1 MESPPFS
8 THSEAPPL
16 SEDSGLLITSGS
28 FSSDSASGWHH
39 VASELQESDFD
50 EKSLSLCESTET
62 SERMCGD
69 FFNTV
74 KKGPGKVVVTT
85 IEPPPEFQD
94 NPIDEV
100 DKCATVFV
108 ASSVVFTNDVKVK
121 SNSTN
126 LDVPMNTRHIS
137 PMYPRKLKPET
148 LYERRQCLNHRFAS
162 PRLLHLSPCR
172 ANRPSSRNSLSS
184 RLSSSHNSLVT
195 QFQVD
200 DSSFITQAISH
211 DTLTAKTS
219 DITDMY
225 NVPFDSDIYAVPI
238 DMVRPNHTN
247 NRNKGKKPPRSTKK
261 RCKTISQPTPINN
274 FIPIDKVDKT
284 HKAKETIRPK
294 DVKTKRHSLPSSSCK
309 KSTSDSDTDSL
320 HLTLR
325 EMRKYFHTLYSSSS
339 DSECRATINKKNNA
353 IVTSV
358 GIHAKHTNKDATTTA
373 VFLKE
378 SNENSRTVETNNNHK
393 KSNKNSF
400 GMNAKNKK
408 HKENIPKDLIEVD
421 KNDKVVKKG
430 ITTQSQKAKMSPV
443 RILSINLKQSFCN
456 LFRWRRQPVIDNG
469 SDVERVNA
477 NKEESS
483 PPAAVRRALPP
494 LPQTPHVHHI
504 TRRSANDEDTIMDFA
519 TSIQKVKDYG
529 WYWGPISV
537 EAAEKILSNE
547 PDGSFIVR
555 DSSDDHYIFTLTFKL
570 NGLRHVRIEHDQ
582 GNFCFGGCTMFKAQT
597 IVEFIEN
604 AVETSR
610 SGRYLFF
617 LNLRPVLGPV
627 RVQLLYPVSRF
638 KRVQSLQHMCRFV
651 ILKYVR
657 RDLISNL
664 PLPRRLVDYLSAT
677 HYYSEILADI

>member
-1 MESPPFS
+1 MESPPSFS
-8 THSEAPPL
+8 THSEVPPL

-39 VASELQESDFD
+39 VTSELQESDFD

-74 KKGPGKVVVTT
+74 KKGPGKVLLTT
-85 IEPPPEFQD
+85 IDPPPEFQD
-94 NPIDEV
+94 NPVPLNIVEV
-100 DKCATVFV
+100 ATLFV
-108 ASSVVFTNDVKVK
+108 PPTVVYNNDSVKSKSSV
-121 SNSTN
+121 
-126 LDVPMNTRHIS
+126 LEIPMTTRHLS
-137 PMYPRKLKPET
+137 PLYAKKLKPES

-172 ANRPSSRNSLSS
+172 GARPSSRNSLTS
-184 RLSSSHNSLVT
+184 RLSSSHNSLIT
-195 QFQVD
+195 QFQD

-211 DTLTAKTS
+211 DTLSANTC

-225 NVPFDSDIYAVPI
+225 NVPFDSDIYAVPV
-238 DMVRPNHTN
+238 DMVRPGQSNM
-247 NRNKGKKPPRSTKK
+247 RKGKKPPRTNKK
-261 RCKTISQPTPINN
+261 RGKTASQNLTTNHVQTDRN
-274 FIPIDKVDKT
+274 
-284 HKAKETIRPK
+284 HKPKETTNRHK
-294 DVKTKRHSLPSSSCK
+294 DSKNKRHSLPSSSCRK
-309 KSTSDSDTDSL
+309 NISDSEADSL

-325 EMRKYFHTLYSSSS
+325 EMRKYLHTLYSSSS
-339 DSECRATINKKNNA
+339 DSECRNTLNKKNN
-353 IVTSV
+353 ITNVE
-358 GIHAKHTNKDATTTA
+358 IHVRPSKDAKTNKD
-373 VFLKE
+373 
-378 SNENSRTVETNNNHK
+378 NEICSALETNNNHK
-393 KSNKNSF
+393 KSHKNSF
-400 GMNAKNKK
+400 GMNIKNKK
-408 HKENIPKDLIEVD
+408 HKEVPKDDTAD
-421 KNDKVVKKG
+421 KSVK
-430 ITTQSQKAKMSPV
+430 TPRQSQKKMSPV
-443 RILSINLKQSFCN
+443 RILSLNLKQSFCN
-456 LFRWRRQPVIDNG
+456 LFRWRRAGGLERERGEEVV
-469 SDVERVNA
+469 VE
-477 NKEESS
+477 

-494 LPQTPHVHHI
+494 LPSAPHSS
-504 TRRSANDEDTIMDFA
+504 RREGDDAVMDFA
-519 TSIQKVKDYG
+519 TSIQRVKDYG

-570 NGLRHVRIEHDQ
+570 NGMRHVRIEHDQ

-657 RDLISNL
+657 RDLISSL
-664 PLPRRLVDYLSAT
+664 PLPRRLLDYLNAT
-677 HYYSEILADI
+677 HYYSELLAEI

>member
-1 MESPPFS
+1 MESPPSFS
-8 THSEAPPL
+8 TQSEAPPL

-50 EKSLSLCESTET
+50 ERSLSLCESTDA

-74 KKGPGKVVVTT
+74 KKGPAKVILTT

-94 NPIDEV
+94 NPVRINEDTS
-100 DKCATVFV
+100 CTAVFV
-108 ASSVVFTNDVKVK
+108 PPTVLCTHE
-121 SNSTN
+121 STN
-126 LDVPMNTRHIS
+126 KPNFSSLDIPMTTRHVS
-137 PMYPRKLKPET
+137 PLYPRKLKPET

-195 QFQVD
+195 QFQAD

-211 DTLTAKTS
+211 DTLSAKTS

-238 DMVRPNHTN
+238 DMVRPNHN
-247 NRNKGKKPPRSTKK
+247 NNMRNKGKRPPRNNKK
-261 RCKTISQPTPINN
+261 RGKSTPLGVGLSNYPPERN
-274 FIPIDKVDKT
+274 
-284 HKAKETIRPK
+284 HKSKDTTRHK
-294 DVKTKRHSLPSSSCK
+294 DVKSKRHSLPSSSVK
-309 KSTSDSDTDSL
+309 KNATDSDTDSL

-325 EMRKYFHTLYSSSS
+325 EMRKYLHTLYSSSS
-339 DSECRATINKKNNA
+339 DSECRNTINKKSNA
-353 IVTSV
+353 IITNVAIHTR
-358 GIHAKHTNKDATTTA
+358 HAKDANAT
-373 VFLKE
+373 VLLKE
-378 SNENSRTVETNNNHK
+378 SNEITKSMETNNNHK
-393 KSNKNSF
+393 KSSKNSF

-421 KNDKVVKKG
+421 KSEKGSKKSC
-430 ITTQSQKAKMSPV
+430 QSQKTKMSPV
-443 RILSINLKQSFCN
+443 RILSLNLKQSFCN
-456 LFRWRRQPVIDNG
+456 LFRWRRQPASEGPEG
-469 SDVERVNA
+469 SEVERVEGA
-477 NKEESS
+477 AS
-483 PPAAVRRALPP
+483 PPPAVRRALPP
-494 LPQTPHVHHI
+494 LPPAPHSS
-504 TRRSANDEDTIMDFA
+504 RRRASEEDTVMDFA
-519 TSIQKVKDYG
+519 TSLQKVKDYG

-657 RDLISNL
+657 RDLISSL

-677 HYYSEILADI
+677 HYYSELLADI

>member
-8 THSEAPPL
+8 TQSEAPPL

-28 FSSDSASGWHH
+28 FSSDSASGWHY

-62 SERMCGD
+62 SERMCD

-74 KKGPGKVVVTT
+74 KKGPGKVILTT

-94 NPIDEV
+94 NPEENAEA
-100 DKCATVFV
+100 KTCTTVNILSQPA
-108 ASSVVFTNDVKVK
+108 ASIE
-121 SNSTN
+121 NSSKNLKTQN
-126 LDVPMNTRHIS
+126 LDVAANIKHVS
-137 PMYPRKLKPET
+137 PICSKKSKPEMM
-148 LYERRQCLNHRFAS
+148 YEHRQCLNHRFSS

-172 ANRPSSRNSLSS
+172 GTRPSSRSSVSS

-195 QFQVD
+195 QFQID
-200 DSSFITQAISH
+200 DSNFITQAISH
-211 DTLTAKTS
+211 DTLSTATT

-238 DMVRPNHTN
+238 DMIRPGQSNIKHKSKKTNRSNKRRVRV
-247 NRNKGKKPPRSTKK
+247 
-261 RCKTISQPTPINN
+261 ISQNTS
-274 FIPIDKVDKT
+274 IPHASIEKH
-284 HKAKETIRPK
+284 HKAKESVRHKEIK
-294 DVKTKRHSLPSSSCK
+294 IKRHSLPSSSYK
-309 KSTSDSDTDSL
+309 RNIVESDTDSL
-320 HLTLR
+320 QLTLR
-325 EMRKYFHTLYSSSS
+325 EMRKYLHTLYSSSS
-339 DSECRATINKKNNA
+339 DSECRNTVSRKNNTV
-353 IVTSV
+353 ITSV
-358 GIHAKHTNKDATTTA
+358 GVHAKHVNKDANSNM
-373 VFLKE
+373 FHKD
-378 SNENSRTVETNNNHK
+378 SNEIS
-393 KSNKNSF
+393 KSNDPYNQRKSTKNSC
-400 GMNAKNKK
+400 GTNMKSKKQKDNLAK
-408 HKENIPKDLIEVD
+408 DIEVD
-421 KNDKVVKKG
+421 KTEKPTKKNASNP
-430 ITTQSQKAKMSPV
+430 TQKPKMSTV

-456 LFRWRRQPVIDNG
+456 LFRWRRQPVVDNVTE
-469 SDVERVNA
+469 VERLG
-477 NKEESS
+477 KQGKIDES

-494 LPQTPHVHHI
+494 LPQTPHTSHAS
-504 TRRSANDEDTIMDFA
+504 RRATNDEETIMDFA
-519 TSIQKVKDYG
+519 KSIQKVKDYG
-529 WYWGPISV
+529 WYWGPLSV

-657 RDLISNL
+657 RDLISSL

-677 HYYSEILADI
+677 HYYSELLADI